1 MRSAGRP
8 VERVADP
15 GRLARK
21 ATDGKKSLWQR
32 VVDLALTDVRVAVGG
47 MDHESLEDLE
57 ERLLAADFGVDATMR
72 LIDHVEGL
80 ARRGAIR
87 GREGLGKALREET
100 GRILESDDGKS
111 ALREASEGPTVYLV
125 VGVNGVGKTTSIGK
139 LAHRLTSA
147 GRRVL
152 IAAADT
158 YRAGAVSQLRV
169 WAERTGA
176 DFVGG
181 QQGGDPAAVAFD
193 AIEAATARGSDVL
206 IIDTAGRLHTQAGL
220 MSELEKVER
229 VIARKRDGAPHETL
243 MVLDATVGQNALSQ
257 VRSFQQAVDVSG
269 ILLAKMDSTARGGI
283 IVALKQEFGLTVKLV
298 GVGERPEDLEPF
310 DPDAFLE
317 GVFTPT
323 E

>member
-1 MRSAGRP
+1 MAKPS
-8 VERVADP
+8 
-15 GRLARK
+15 RLAHK
-21 ATDGKKSLWQR
+21 TTDKKKSLWR
-32 VVDLALTDVRVAVGG
+32 KVVDLALTDVRVAVGG
-47 MDHESLEDLE
+47 MDHESLEELE
-57 ERLLAADFGVDATMR
+57 ERLLSADFGVGAAMR

-87 GREGLGKALREET
+87 GRDGLRDALREET
-100 GRILESDDGKS
+100 GRILESGRGES
-111 ALREASEGPTVYLV
+111 ALQEAEEAPSVYLV

-139 LAHRLTSA
+139 LAHRLTRS

-169 WAERTGA
+169 WADRTGA

-181 QQGGDPAAVAFD
+181 QEGGDPAAVAFD
-193 AIEAATARGSDVL
+193 AIEAAQARGADVL
-206 IIDTAGRLHTQAGL
+206 IVDTAGRLHTQAGL
-220 MSELEKVER
+220 MSELEKVGR
-229 VIARKRDGAPHETL
+229 VISRKLEGAPHETL

-257 VRSFQQAVDVSG
+257 VRSFQRAVDVSG

-283 IVALKQEFGLTVKLV
+283 IVALKEEFGLSVKLV

-310 DPDAFLE
+310 DPEAFLE
-317 GVFTPT
+317 GVFSRT